1 MFNDDVSS
9 SKFRA
14 TAISSRR
21 TQLLTAYRT
30 DLERLNERYSLEER
44 LEKFREEAWEAMAEV
59 DVHDDDA
66 GAPREELIAELADVL
81 VVLDSLLLRPDI
93 GPALLERLEA
103 TYKRLRERVDAG
115 EFGPEP
121 ESQESAQS
129 ATHYEMKNRGRDG
142 TRRFQDGEGL
152 PRVTEACRHKRPLAE
167 ACPWCR
173 DLHDAHTRATGE
185 P

>member
-1 MFNDDVSS
+1 MFSDEVSS

-44 LEKFREEAWEAMAEV
+44 LEKFREVAYEACDEMKWDPSA
-59 DVHDDDA
+59 
-66 GAPREELIAELADVL
+66 ELIGELADVL
-81 VVLDSLLLRPDI
+81 VVLDSLLLHPDI
-93 GPALLERLEA
+93 GPALLDRLEV

-121 ESQESAQS
+121 ELQESAQS
-129 ATHYEMKNRGRDG
+129 ATHYEMKNRGSDG
-142 TRRFQDGEGL
+142 TRRFQDGEAL
-152 PRVTEACRHKRPLAE
+152 HRVAGVCQHERSLTAV
-167 ACPWCR
+167 CPWCR

>member
-44 LEKFREEAWEAMAEV
+44 LEKFREVAYEACDEMKWDPSA
-59 DVHDDDA
+59 
-66 GAPREELIAELADVL
+66 ELIGELADVL

-93 GPALLERLEA
+93 GPALLERLEV

-121 ESQESAQS
+121 EPQESAQP
-129 ATHYEMKNRGRDG
+129 ATHYEMKNRGSDG

-173 DLHDAHTRATGE
+173 SLHDAHTRATGE
-185 P
+185 T